1 MLKCNLLLPAVRCP
15 GSGVEVGVAVVRG
28 RGGGRR
34 EGQTEMLQY
43 ASTSLTSSSTSL
55 QYSPPSTLQV
65 PAPPAAPLPRRE
77 TCVRDCCRFIT
88 LSCPRPAPGKPPP
101 GLTSASSSPA
111 GVGRRAVQRTV
122 RPAHMPCGLEPDS
135 DEATLCGEASN
146 PPQHQQTRYQG
157 RMKMNINRTI
167 YICHLAWH

>member
-1 MLKCNLLLPAVRCP
+1 MCEDAVEGGGKDRQRCYSMPRPRSPAALPPCSTAHQVHCKYLHHLLLHYLV
-15 GSGVEVGVAVVRG
+15 
-28 RGGGRR
+28 
-34 EGQTEMLQY
+34 
-43 ASTSLTSSSTSL
+43 
-55 QYSPPSTLQV
+55 
-65 PAPPAAPLPRRE
+65 E

>member
-1 MLKCNLLLPAVRCP
+1 
-15 GSGVEVGVAVVRG
+15 
-28 RGGGRR
+28 
-34 EGQTEMLQY
+34 MLQY

-135 DEATLCGEASN
+135 DEATSCGEASN

-157 RMKMNINRTI
+157 IELLKALCSHYSFASNMIFSTTDGLLKQFQ
-167 YICHLAWH
+167 